1 MSISRHVK
9 VRNDTKPNKATD
21 CASCDKS
28 FRYPSDLTRHLK
40 SHENKGDMLVPS
52 FVDMENTYGSEVP
65 EVLSDTLHELP
76 PSTAEED
83 SNQHPTND
91 ATQNTVE
98 CPRKWK
104 DILAHTA
111 AAASVEEADIYQ
123 CLIQYF
129 KSLLHSGKGQ
139 DKLNSLLYHMFG
151 CDRLR
156 DPAFLYFIA
165 TQLSTN
171 YSNFKKSIETW
182 FDGGMKSRQ
191 TSCF

>member
-1 MSISRHVK
+1 MAVKFLRFYLMHYTSCHHQQLKKIPISTQRMMQLKTQLNVQENGRH
-9 VRNDTKPNKATD
+9 
-21 CASCDKS
+21 
-28 FRYPSDLTRHLK
+28 
-40 SHENKGDMLVPS
+40 
-52 FVDMENTYGSEVP
+52 
-65 EVLSDTLHELP
+65 
-76 PSTAEED
+76 
-83 SNQHPTND
+83 
-91 ATQNTVE
+91 
-98 CPRKWK
+98 
-104 DILAHTA
+104 ILAHTA

-191 TSCF
+191 TSCSGRGEEEGQVWLRQHECKSDDCERNYGFNTENIACERCYG